1 MSIKSKIKK
10 MYRIINPE
18 KPQQFYKID
27 GFTLNM
33 GEGHM
38 LSIIQREHPMYD
50 RFVPYLGKLSG
61 DESRKWIID
70 IGANVGDTTAALI
83 KHTVCKVLCVEPT
96 EKFYR
101 LCKANI
107 AAFDREYSER
117 VRLLQAYVAQNENA
131 KYTSSIQGGT
141 AVRCNKEAAIDEIP
155 SYRLSSIL
163 KKEKINISDVMLVKV
178 DTDGYDSECI
188 MSIGNELRDVSPFL
202 YWENQIDT
210 FEQYEKFIEMV
221 DYLKDMRYSNFFV
234 FDNFGNYMC
243 EMDYT
248 GLKELN
254 AYLMRMMKKKST
266 RSFYYVDILATKEDK
281 CNMAKDTIKE
291 YLNNFI

>member
-1 MSIKSKIKK
+1 MSIKRKIKK
-10 MYRIINPE
+10 LYRIIHPE
-18 KPQQFYKID
+18 KPQQFYQID
-27 GFTLNM
+27 GFTLDM

-38 LSIIQREHPMYD
+38 LSITQRENPMYD
-50 RFVPYLGKLSG
+50 RFVPYLGKLAG
-61 DESRKWIID
+61 DESEKWIVD

-83 KHTVCKVLCVEPT
+83 KHTACKVLCIEPT

-107 AAFDREYSER
+107 VDFGCEYQKR
-117 VRLLQAYVAQNENA
+117 VNLIQAYVAQNENE
-131 KYTSSIQGGT
+131 KYTSAIQRGT
-141 AVRCNKEAAIDEIP
+141 AVRCNEEVGLDGIP

-188 MSIGNELRDVSPFL
+188 MSIGNELRNVSPFL
-202 YWENQIDT
+202 YWENQIDSI
-210 FEQYEKFIEMV
+210 EQYEKFIEMV
-221 DYLKDMRYSNFFV
+221 DYLKEMGYSNFFV

-243 EMDYT
+243 EMDFAS
-248 GLKELN
+248 LKELN
-254 AYLMRMMKKKST
+254 TYLLRIIQKKST
-266 RSFYYVDILATKEDK
+266 RSFYYVDVLAAKEDK
-281 CNMAKDTIKE
+281 YSLAKDTINE